1 MKTKENL
8 LFLAMIFMTI
18 LCFVAAVR
26 YSVKNQDLELKV
38 SDLSVQLAHS
48 KVPMQ
53 RDTIRDSVPVVKQ
66 RVVEID
72 KTDYKQLEEDKKLL
86 NDLNLRVDQLVSEA
100 WPDVRIKS
108 RHRGDRIIRCVV
120 HVDTTERSV
129 LDGGRFFHE
138 HEYLGS
144 EEAAVRW
151 MNQTLRHVLDDVAE
165 MVSIEDLIS
174 VNAALAEQYDSPEN
188 TEAYASIEDI
198 TEAVIVKCSE
208 AFCEHHWSH
217 EALKDVADELGIDLY
232 EI

>member
-1 MKTKENL
+1 MAKKKWEATLEKVNENL
-8 LFLAMIFMTI
+8 KEYGA
-18 LCFVAAVR
+18 
-26 YSVKNQDLELKV
+26 
-38 SDLSVQLAHS
+38 
-48 KVPMQ
+48 
-53 RDTIRDSVPVVKQ
+53 
-66 RVVEID
+66 
-72 KTDYKQLEEDKKLL
+72 QLEVRRTMGGNGYAIDVHWSDGETENYASGFYEEEL
-86 NDLNLRVDQLVSEA
+86 DQLVSEA